1 MRHPSSTLACWCP
14 PPVRRQD
21 PSLVVRAR
29 LTAQRLVGACSGRAG
44 QGPDDKGPGPSL
56 LRLRPDAVAPTDGAR
71 EVSASRWGGTSP
83 RSEAPHRRARGR
95 RGPAFFQP
103 WLMLLCCLSLL
114 LLAVAGTPA
123 GAVEPDEMLQDPALE
138 ARARALSQELRC
150 LVCQNQSIDDSN
162 AALARDL
169 RLLVRERLTAGD
181 GDAAVLAFVEAR
193 YGEFVLLR
201 PKLNAHTVLLWLA
214 PLLLLAGTAVALI
227 RRTRVGAA
235 ADRAA
240 VPLTGAEQR
249 RLQELL
255 QRDPLLPATKQQ
267 KRNRPPL

>member
-1 MRHPSSTLACWCP
+1 
-14 PPVRRQD
+14 
-21 PSLVVRAR
+21 
-29 LTAQRLVGACSGRAG
+29 
-44 QGPDDKGPGPSL
+44 
-56 LRLRPDAVAPTDGAR
+56 
-71 EVSASRWGGTSP
+71 
-83 RSEAPHRRARGR
+83 
-95 RGPAFFQP
+95 
-103 WLMLLCCLSLL
+103 
-114 LLAVAGTPA
+114 
-123 GAVEPDEMLQDPALE
+123 MLQDPALE

-169 RLLVRERLTAGD
+169 RILVRERLTAGD

-227 RRTRVGAA
+227 RRTRAGAA
-235 ADRAA
+235 AERTA

-255 QRDPLLPATKQQ
+255 QRDQFLPATKQQ
-267 KRNRPPL
+267 KRDRPPL